1 MKKQIFFVSIIL
13 FSILSLNAQEIKG
26 INSETNWLIN
36 WTNFK
41 PGKAD
46 YKEANQILTGNIDKN
61 LKLTKNNTYKLI
73 GTVYV
78 TNKSILTIEPGTI
91 IRGDKESCG
100 TLVIT
105 KGSKIIAEGTPTE
118 PIIFT
123 SSNSVTGRRPG
134 DWGGI
139 VILGEAPINKL
150 GGTGTLDFN
159 FDSEF
164 SSYGGEDANNNSG
177 ILKYVRIEFSGHKIN
192 AVKELNGLSLAG
204 VGKGTKFDFIQI
216 SYSNDDSF
224 ECYGGDVIFNHLI
237 SFRATD
243 DDFDYTQG
251 VQCAISNS
259 LAIRNPYSSDKSGS
273 RCFEID
279 SYDKIENTDMTKKL
293 SKIIANNMT
302 LVNTEDNNQGLVG
315 EAVHINERSYFNL
328 NNSIVDGFRSVVLLE
343 SKIGTIATNLAK
355 INMQNIQINRCKG
368 VVQSENPVLNTELS
382 NWYNSDTFSL
392 DITNI
397 NDAELFIQPDIRDL
411 PDLRTK
417 KMETFASVK

>member
-1 MKKQIFFVSIIL
+1 MKKQIFFISIIL

-26 INSETNWLIN
+26 INSETNWLVN

-46 YKEANQILTGNIDKN
+46 YKEATQILTGNIDKD
-61 LKLTKNNTYKLI
+61 LKLTKNIAYKLI

-78 TNKSILTIEPGTI
+78 TNKSVLTIEPGTI

-105 KGSKIIAEGTPTE
+105 KGSKIIAEGTSTE

-123 SSNSVTGRRPG
+123 SSNSTTARRPG

-139 VILGEAPINKL
+139 VILGEAPINKM

-159 FDSEF
+159 FDPEF
-164 SSYGGEDANNNSG
+164 SYYGGEDANNNSG

-204 VGKGTKFDFIQI
+204 VGKGTKFEYIQI

-279 SYDKIENTDMTKKL
+279 SYDKIENTDITKKL

-328 NNSIVDGFRSVVLLE
+328 NNSIVNGFRSVVLLE
-343 SKIGTIATNLAK
+343 SKIGAIATNLAK
-355 INMQNIQINRCKG
+355 INLQNVQINRCKG
-368 VVQSENPVLNTELS
+368 VVQSENAVLNPELA

-392 DITNI
+392 EITNF
-397 NDAELFIQPDIRDL
+397 NDAELFIQPDIKDL

-417 KMETFASVK
+417 KIEAFASLK

>member
-26 INSETNWLIN
+26 INSETNWLTN

-46 YKEANQILTGNIDKN
+46 YKEASQILTGIIDKD

-78 TNKSILTIEPGTI
+78 TNKSVLTIEPGTI

-105 KGSKIIAEGTPTE
+105 KGSKIIAEGTSTE

-123 SSNSVTGRRPG
+123 SSNSTTGRRPG

-159 FDSEF
+159 FDSEL
-164 SSYGGEDANNNSG
+164 SYYGGDDANNSSG

-204 VGKGTKFDFIQI
+204 VGKGTKFEYIQI

-293 SKIIANNMT
+293 TKIIANNMT

-328 NNSIVDGFRSVVLLE
+328 NNSIVNGFRSVVLLE
-343 SKIGTIATNLAK
+343 SKIGAIATNLAK
-355 INMQNIQINRCKG
+355 INLQKVQINRCKG
-368 VVQSENPVLNTELS
+368 VVQSENAVLNPELS

-397 NDAELFIQPDIRDL
+397 NDAELFIQPDVKDL